1 MEVDPFIIEAFD
13 YASKGV
19 SILLFLTLSIF
30 VPLLI
35 WKIWKNSKLKFTH
48 SARSKLKRIPY
59 FTKLSDVKFSPSIF
73 FPTGDLQT
81 VLLPFLTFKEYGREH
96 LWSYEYK
103 REIFELA
110 DGGQIAMD
118 WAKPRDPE
126 KAARMGQLRTPILA
140 VIPGLT
146 GHNDD
151 LYMVST
157 STAAVENGFEMVM
170 VNHRGWGNSKLTTP
184 KFYSAGATNDLE
196 EAIEHIS
203 RTHADR
209 DIYLLGFSIGAN
221 ILANYLA
228 NLGDKVPAKAAMCV
242 GNPYDLIKVSEEIP
256 HKLFGLYNKVLT
268 DNLKRK
274 ITQHLETLRPLGE
287 KLNIDLEDF
296 VRTCT
301 TIRQIDETLT
311 CTQFGYE
318 SVEEYYGESSCWDRL
333 KYIKTPTLFLNA
345 LDDPIFDK
353 KAIPHEE
360 FLKNDNIM
368 LATTNGGGHIGYL
381 HGSMKIEQWFT
392 VPIFEFFNY
401 FRNPL

>member
-1 MEVDPFIIEAFD
+1 M
-13 YASKGV
+13 
-19 SILLFLTLSIF
+19 
-30 VPLLI
+30 
-35 WKIWKNSKLKFTH
+35 
-48 SARSKLKRIPY
+48 
-59 FTKLSDVKFSPSIF
+59 
-73 FPTGDLQT
+73 
-81 VLLPFLTFKEYGREH
+81 
-96 LWSYEYK
+96 
-103 REIFELA
+103 
-110 DGGQIAMD
+110 
-118 WAKPRDPE
+118 
-126 KAARMGQLRTPILA
+126 
-140 VIPGLT
+140 
-146 GHNDD
+146 
-151 LYMVST
+151 
-157 STAAVENGFEMVM
+157 
-170 VNHRGWGNSKLTTP
+170 
-184 KFYSAGATNDLE
+184 E
-196 EAIEHIS
+196 EAIEHIA

-296 VRTCT
+296 VRRCT

-318 SVEEYYGESSCWDRL
+318 SVEEYYGESSCRDRL